1 MYRVSVGTAAS
12 VEMGAQAWDGDFES
26 LSVFERPR
34 KRNGVFKFQKR
45 RRSKSKLNSNTAFH
59 IFFIQKT

>member
-34 KRNGVFKFQKR
+34 KRNSGLKFQKR
-45 RRSKSKLNSNTAFH
+45 RWPKSKLNSSTAFH
-59 IFFIQKT
+59 NLFIKKT